1 MFKFLDGILQIP
13 QSQPIEEFIPRI
25 DVTNCDVWTV
35 FSLSSSLFIVC
46 TITVGHVTDD
56 LYFRT

>member
-1 MFKFLDGILQIP
+1 MDGGAAAVWQC
-13 QSQPIEEFIPRI
+13 
-25 DVTNCDVWTV
+25 VTNCDAWTV
-35 FSLSSSLFIVC
+35 FSFPLLLFIVC